1 MSLGLHS
8 IDRLRFQASS
18 PEWAFRR
25 HDAESGLLEPRQ
37 RRLVHHLDRRL
48 VHHRRREQSHQPVV
62 QVLRHHW
69 PQALRHHLDL
79 DRHPPQVR
87 QAQLVLQPGRNQ

>member
-1 MSLGLHS
+1 MGLHS

-25 HDAESGLLEPRQ
+25 DAAESAAREPLQ
-37 RRLVHHLDRRL
+37 RHLVHRLDRRL

-62 QVLRHHW
+62 QVRRHHW
-69 PQALRHHLDL
+69 PQALWHHLDL
-79 DRHPPQVR
+79 DRHRPQVR
-87 QAQLVLQPGRNQ
+87 QAQLVLRPGRNQ